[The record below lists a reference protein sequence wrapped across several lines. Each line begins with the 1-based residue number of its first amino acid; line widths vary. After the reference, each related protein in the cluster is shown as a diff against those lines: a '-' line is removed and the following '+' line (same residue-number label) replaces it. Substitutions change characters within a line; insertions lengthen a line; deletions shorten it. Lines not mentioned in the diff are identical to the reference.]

1 MTIIGS
7 AELMWS
13 RQTSGADLTE
23 NKRKINLGYEQSY
36 QVFTTPDTEI
46 TELYY
51 APGLPAAGT
60 EYPGVR
66 YIYAQRARPRR
77 ISPTYW
83 IVDVSYEGE
92 TAFTSGGGLGTPMD
106 ARPRIRWGVR
116 EVEREVDEDW
126 DGNRITNV
134 LGEPLT
140 ARVIFYERVATVTRN
155 MLFFNHYAFS
165 AYDFAV
171 NSDPVLGW
179 PAGTCRVKVEA
190 ENVFNDVTGYG
201 TVTGT
206 FTFKRPYRTTADKA
220 WYSRIRNDGFYCLPG
235 INPGPGLVGPPV
247 GIAEAVEC
255 ADKNK
260 VPLTRPGQLDLDG
273 YQLSDGTATWLDFKH
288 FDSLPFSALGIL
300 P

>member
-1 MTIIGS
+1 MTIIGN

-13 RQTSGADLTE
+13 RQSSGADLTE

-36 QVFTTPDTEI
+36 QVYTTPDTEI

-126 DGNRITNV
+126 NGNRITNV

-140 ARVIFYERVATVTRN
+140 ARVTFYERIATVTRN

-179 PAGTCRVKVEA
+179 PPGTVRVKVEA
-190 ENVFNDVTGYG
+190 ENVFDDVTGYWI
-201 TVTGT
+201 VTGS
-206 FTFKRPYRTTADKA
+206 FTFKRPYRTTSDKA
-220 WYSRIRNDGFYCLPG
+220 WYSRIRNDGFYEKVPTV
-235 INPGPGLVGPPV
+235 GPGDPMKVTQ
-247 GIAEAVEC
+247 AVD
-255 ADKNK
+255 ANK
-260 VPLTRPGQLDLDG
+260 VPVTKPVQLDLNG
-273 YQLSDGTATWLDFKH
+273 IQLTNGTATWLDFKH

>member
-1 MTIIGS
+1 MTIRGS

-23 NKRKINLGYEQSY
+23 NKRKINLSYESSY
-36 QVFTTPDTEI
+36 QVFTTADTEI

-51 APGLPAAGT
+51 APGLPAAGS
-60 EYPGVR
+60 EYPGVP

-77 ISPTYW
+77 ISPVYW

-134 LGEPLT
+134 LGEPLVS
-140 ARVIFYERVATVTRN
+140 RVIFYERVATVTRN

-165 AYDFAV
+165 PYDFAV
-171 NSDPVLGW
+171 NSDPVFGW
-179 PAGTCRVKVEA
+179 PPGTVRVKVEA
-190 ENVFNDVTGYG
+190 ENVFNDVTGYW

-206 FTFKRPYRTTADKA
+206 FTFKRPYRTTSDKA
-220 WYSRIRNDGFYCLPG
+220 WYSRLRNDGFYSRDP
-235 INPGPGLVGPPV
+235 NFVGPFPPIV
-247 GIAEAVEC
+247 QAVD
-255 ADKNK
+255 ANK
-260 VPLTRPGQLDLDG
+260 VPVTKPVQLDLDG
-273 YQLSDGTATWLDFKH
+273 NQLTNGTATWLDFKH